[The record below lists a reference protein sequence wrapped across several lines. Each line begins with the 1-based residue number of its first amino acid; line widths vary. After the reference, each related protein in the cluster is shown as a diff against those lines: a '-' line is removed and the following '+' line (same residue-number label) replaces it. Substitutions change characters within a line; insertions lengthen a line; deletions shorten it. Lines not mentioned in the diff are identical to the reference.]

1 MSHKPL
7 YVGFGLAAVVTALL
21 AALAFRP
28 SPAFPREAPLVKSI
42 PSNVDEWPA
51 K

>member
-7 YVGFGLAAVVTALL
+7 YVGLGVATVISVLL
-21 AALAFRP
+21 AVLAFRP

>member
-7 YVGFGLAAVVTALL
+7 YVGFGVATAIGALL

-28 SPAFPREAPLVKSI
+28 LPAFPREAPLIKSLPANI
-42 PSNVDEWPA
+42 DEWPA